1 MSDLFTTD
9 TRLMTLRGEVPAGDL
24 RPGEMLLTLS
34 GRGAALKPLLRAEAA
49 PFPAQAVRIRAG
61 AIAEGCPRRDLWLDP
76 AHAVRCGDAAPV
88 LAGALTNGATVLRDG
103 AKPGDGR
110 RLALA
115 GPDIVLAEGLAIG
128 LGTPGTDDQ
137 AARTRLRDRA
147 LALGWRE
154 TADPGLCVTVD
165 GAKLVPLTQSDE
177 ACVVQLPPGNAPVW
191 LLSRSAV
198 PMDLDPAHPDAR
210 RLGVALGGL
219 WLDDVP
225 IPLDDPSLVGGFLL
239 AEPGLRWT
247 DGAGELRLP
256 PRAAA
261 ARLRLQVLPLWTRYW
276 VAPD

>member
-128 LGTPGTDDQ
+128 LGTPGTDD
-137 AARTRLRDRA
+137 
-147 LALGWRE
+147 
-154 TADPGLCVTVD
+154 